1 MNSSLLTQISAIALR
16 STLRTARQPAV
27 LVSAIL
33 FPMMFFAINAYGL
46 DAATSIPGF
55 PADSYLDFA
64 FAFPLVQA
72 SLFGSITAG
81 ADLARDIES
90 GFFDRLSLT
99 PMRPVALLGLTREE
113 NLFLDGEGGWRASY
127 VPALL
132 RRGPFSIAA
141 PEVPDGE
148 PMIRVD
154 LDDPRVSRNEG
165 TPVFLP
171 LGGNS
176 PYLEQLTAVL
186 RAIYVGH
193 HLLDPMIA
201 AFESAGLLRPVNLEA
216 RVGEGE
222 VYAVTDALV
231 IDRERLAALGAEEL
245 AALHQG
251 GFLQA
256 AFMAAA
262 SLGMMQRL
270 VELKASGGQ
279 PA

>member
-1 MNSSLLTQISAIALR
+1 MNRVLLNNVDHHDLRVITRHGAEFGDAVNQVMVFPTEFEAVQRDYPIVFRRDAEGAL
-16 STLRTARQPAV
+16 
-27 LVSAIL
+27 
-33 FPMMFFAINAYGL
+33 
-46 DAATSIPGF
+46 
-55 PADSYLDFA
+55 
-64 FAFPLVQA
+64 
-72 SLFGSITAG
+72 
-81 ADLARDIES
+81 
-90 GFFDRLSLT
+90 
-99 PMRPVALLGLTREE
+99 RPVALLGLTREE
-113 NLFLDGEGGWRASY
+113 NLFLDGAGGWRAGY

-154 LDDPRVSRNEG
+154 LADPRVSRSEG

-216 RVGEGE
+216 RIGEGE
-222 VYAVTDALV
+222 IYAVTDALV
-231 IDRERLAALGAEEL
+231 VDRERLAALGAEEL

-270 VELKASGGQ
+270 VELKASGGP

>member
-1 MNSSLLTQISAIALR
+1 MNRVLLNNIDHHDLRVITRHGAEFGDAVNQVMVFPTEFEAVQREYPIVFRKDAEGAL
-16 STLRTARQPAV
+16 
-27 LVSAIL
+27 
-33 FPMMFFAINAYGL
+33 
-46 DAATSIPGF
+46 
-55 PADSYLDFA
+55 
-64 FAFPLVQA
+64 
-72 SLFGSITAG
+72 
-81 ADLARDIES
+81 
-90 GFFDRLSLT
+90 
-99 PMRPVALLGLTREE
+99 RPVALLGLTREE
-113 NLFLDGEGGWRASY
+113 NLFLDGAGGWRAGY

-154 LDDPRVSRNEG
+154 LADPRVSRSEG

-171 LGGNS
+171 QGGNS

-193 HLLDPMIA
+193 HLLDPMVA
-201 AFESAGLLRPVNLEA
+201 AFEAAGLLRPVNLEA

-222 VYAVTDALV
+222 VYAVSDALV

-245 AALHQG
+245 ATLHRA

-270 VELKASGGQ
+270 VELKAREGR

>member
-1 MNSSLLTQISAIALR
+1 MNRVLLNNIDHHDLRVITRHGAEFGDAVNQVMVFPTEFEAVQREYPIVFRRDSEGAL
-16 STLRTARQPAV
+16 
-27 LVSAIL
+27 
-33 FPMMFFAINAYGL
+33 
-46 DAATSIPGF
+46 
-55 PADSYLDFA
+55 
-64 FAFPLVQA
+64 
-72 SLFGSITAG
+72 
-81 ADLARDIES
+81 
-90 GFFDRLSLT
+90 
-99 PMRPVALLGLTREE
+99 RPVALLGLTREE
-113 NLFLDGEGGWRASY
+113 NLFLDGAGGWRAGY

-154 LDDPRVSRNEG
+154 LADPRVSRSEG

-171 LGGNS
+171 QGGNS

-193 HLLDPMIA
+193 HLLDPMVA
-201 AFESAGLLRPVNLEA
+201 AFEAAGLLRPVNLEA

-222 VYAVTDALV
+222 VYAVSDALV

-245 AALHQG
+245 ATLHRA

-270 VELKASGGQ
+270 VELKAREGR